1 MVLKQLFVT
10 FAFVLIFAQEPHIH
24 GSNQNVCFMRS
35 LYLFDS
41 PDANNDTLCRFFL
54 TQPDRGIVMNN
65 ITRKSTRSSIALFSQ
80 NNIVYFSA
88 RTRFMDE
95 ELLKGIK
102 SGIKQV
108 IILGSGYDTR
118 AYRFY
123 TSGVQFFEVDFP
135 EVIESKKNATK
146 ALGFP
151 QDQVTYVGADL
162 SKYSLADVMNSYNDF
177 DRKKPTFFMVE
188 GLIYYL
194 EQSAVDDLFA
204 NISMIAA
211 PGSTLQYDFINK
223 CVIDTD
229 CPTLGK
235 FSQKFLMWFGN
246 LTGEPFK
253 SGMEISNQPNWL
265 GDMQFS
271 ITRFVDF
278 STNAAEQLNL
288 TTWKDDPHQPFGQM
302 NCVSAQKNVPPPQ

>member
-1 MVLKQLFVT
+1 
-10 FAFVLIFAQEPHIH
+10 
-24 GSNQNVCFMRS
+24 MR
-35 LYLFDS
+35 
-41 PDANNDTLCRFFL
+41 
-54 TQPDRGIVMNN
+54 
-65 ITRKSTRSSIALFSQ
+65 
-80 NNIVYFSA
+80 YFSA

-123 TSGVQFFEVDFP
+123 TPGVQFFEVDFP

-162 SKYSLADVMNSYNDF
+162 SKYSLSEVMNSYDDF
-177 DRKKPTFFMVE
+177 DRKEPTFFMVE

-194 EQSAVDDLFA
+194 EQSAVDDLYA

-211 PGSTLQYDFINK
+211 PVHF
-223 CVIDTD
+223 
-229 CPTLGK
+229 
-235 FSQKFLMWFGN
+235 
-246 LTGEPFK
+246 EA
-253 SGMEISNQPNWL
+253 
-265 GDMQFS
+265 
-271 ITRFVDF
+271 R
-278 STNAAEQLNL
+278 
-288 TTWKDDPHQPFGQM
+288 TT
-302 NCVSAQKNVPPPQ
+302 